1 MSVDIIFWGATGQAK
16 VLRELLGDTATVVAV
31 FDRAAVAP
39 PFPDVPLHV
48 GDAGL
53 DAWLASRAEPPH
65 FLVAIGGEHGRAR
78 VEIQHR
84 LAARRLVPHIAIHR
98 TAFVAVN
105 ARLGAG
111 SQILAHATVCA
122 EAQLGEAC
130 IVNTAASVDHECN
143 LGDGVHVGAGRSAG
157 RLRRG
162 RRLRDDRHRSD
173 RLAAFAHRR
182 GSHRGRG
189 RRRHQ
194 GCASTRGRRRQP
206 RAGDQVVSGQMEI
219 VILCGGLGT
228 RLRRGDRVSLKLR
241 HR

>member
-16 VLRELLGDTATVVAV
+16 VLRELLGDTARVVAV
-31 FDRAAVAP
+31 FDRDAVPP

-48 GDAGL
+48 GDAGF

-98 TAFVAVN
+98 TAFVAAN

-130 IVNTAASVDHECN
+130 IVNTAASVDHECD
-143 LGDGVHVGAGRSAG
+143 LGDGVHVGPGARLAGCVEVGDYAMIG
-157 RLRRG
+157 TGAIVLPRLRIG
-162 RRLRDDRHRSD
+162 EEAIVGAGAVVTEDVP
-173 RLAAFAHRR
+173 
-182 GSHRGRG
+182 
-189 RRRHQ
+189 
-194 GCASTRGRRRQP
+194 P
-206 RAGDQVVSGQMEI
+206 RAVVAGNPAR
-219 VILCGGLGT
+219 VI
-228 RLRRGDRVSLKLR
+228 R
-241 HR
+241 